1 MNDNEQVTFLEREVA
16 KVHFIESYGSNNVSE
31 YCFLDEDNKP
41 LHPQVRC
48 KDYIQDLFWT
58 SKLIQST
65 SDENELQKL
74 RTNQVC
80 GFKPFLYC
88 ETYPFIDRDLYRV
101 GIRFRTEGQNFR
113 QYDNMH
119 VELAQQ
125 LISRIETGF
134 EFPISKVSLSNSGE
148 ILIFEFSSRWTTT
161 PYLLSL
167 YLLLIRVLNK
177 ASIEEMKAIDSFEDY
192 LLTYPSKNSG
202 NDASNLAG
210 ALYLL
215 EKLFKQREFP
225 QQKWEDYKTINDIH
239 NNSGVS
245 SFSKFLK
252 KAEELKATGEK
263 SIPLAQ
269 MTEDDYDELEE
280 EYDEDDEDWDDEEDD
295 DYQTT
300 QQHEGAGYISGPDL
314 DG

>member
-1 MNDNEQVTFLEREVA
+1 MNEEVIFLEREEA
-16 KVHFIESYGSNNVSE
+16 NVHFTESYGANNVSE
-31 YCFLDEDNKP
+31 YCFLDKENKP

-58 SKLIQST
+58 TKLIQST

-74 RTNQVC
+74 RTNQVY
-80 GFKPFLYC
+80 GFKPWLYC
-88 ETYPFIDRDLYRV
+88 ESYPFIDRDFYRV

-113 QYDNMH
+113 QYDNTH

-148 ILIFEFSSRWTTT
+148 VLIFEFSSRWTTT
-161 PYLLSL
+161 PYLVSL
-167 YLLLIRVLNK
+167 YLLLIRILNK
-177 ASIEEMKAIDSFEDY
+177 ASIEEMKAIDNFEEY
-192 LLTYPSKNSG
+192 LLTYPNKNSG
-202 NDASNLAG
+202 NDAVNLAG

-215 EKLFKQREFP
+215 EKLFKEKVFP
-225 QQKWEDYKTINDIH
+225 EQKWEDYKTINDIH

-252 KAEELKATGEK
+252 KTEELKATGEK
-263 SIPLAQ
+263 SIPLPLAQ
-269 MTEDDYDELEE
+269 MTEEEYNEDEE
-280 EYDEDDEDWDDEEDD
+280 EWEEESWEEEDD
-295 DYQTT
+295 L
-300 QQHEGAGYISGPDL
+300 I
-314 DG
+314 

>member
-1 MNDNEQVTFLEREVA
+1 MNEEVIFLEREEA
-16 KVHFIESYGSNNVSE
+16 KVHFTESYGSNNVSE
-31 YCFLDEDNKP
+31 YCFLDENNKA

-58 SKLIQST
+58 SKLIQSN
-65 SDENELQKL
+65 SDDNELQKL
-74 RTNQVC
+74 KTNQVY

-113 QYDNMH
+113 QYDNTH

-134 EFPISKVSLSNSGE
+134 EFPISKVSLSSSGE
-148 ILIFEFSSRWTTT
+148 ILIFEFSSKWTTT

-192 LLTYPSKNSG
+192 LLTYPNKNSG

-215 EKLFKQREFP
+215 EKLFKQRVFP
-225 QQKWEDYKTINDIH
+225 EQKWEDYKTINDIH
-239 NNSGVS
+239 NNSGIS

-252 KAEELKATGEK
+252 KAEELKATDKK

-269 MTEDDYDELEE
+269 ITEDDYNEDEWEE
-280 EYDEDDEDWDDEEDD
+280 EYNEDD

-300 QQHEGAGYISGPDL
+300 EQYEGAGYISGPDL